1 MDSKTDDFRGRVR
14 TFVND
19 HVRPHVDAWER
30 DGAYPLELWRQAGRA
45 GLLSLGHSPER
56 LPDDPGTLAV
66 LVEELTLGGA
76 QGITMGLASHFVS
89 LKAVQGADAAVAARV
104 VPSVLRGDTSIVL
117 ALTEPQ
123 AGSDLR
129 GFECRA
135 EPHGDGHRLTGDKRF
150 ICNGGR
156 ADLLL
161 VGALLDGALALFLVE
176 GNAPG
181 LSHERLA
188 CLGWRCLPLAAL
200 RFESTPARLLI
211 HGREAGRLLQQCL
224 QQERLNLAVM
234 ALASAELALRDTV
247 EHCRARRVGTE
258 ALLDKSVLRQRLA
271 ERHSELTVARVFVDQ
286 AVRWQAEGQLSA
298 ARAAIAKNTAVD
310 VLERVAHDAVQLHG
324 AHGCVEPSRVERI
337 YRDARLLGIG
347 GGAREV
353 MLDIIGRTL

>member
-1 MDSKTDDFRGRVR
+1 MSQAFREQVR
-14 TFVND
+14 AFVND

-30 DGAYPLELWRQAGRA
+30 DGEYPLELYRQAGRA
-45 GLLSLGHSPER
+45 GLLALGQSPEQ
-56 LPDDPGTLAV
+56 LPDDPRALAV

-89 LKAVQGADAAVAARV
+89 LKAVQGSDAGVAARV
-104 VPSVLRGDTSIVL
+104 VPAVLKGDQGIVL

-129 GFECRA
+129 AFECRA
-135 EPHGDGHRLTGDKRF
+135 EPHEGGHRLTGEKRF

-161 VGALLDGALALFLVE
+161 VGAVHEGALGLFLVE
-176 GNAPG
+176 GSAPG
-181 LSHERLA
+181 LSSTRLA

-200 RFESTPARLLI
+200 RFDSTPARLLI
-211 HGREAGRLLQQCL
+211 AGREAGRLLQQCL

-234 ALASAELALRDTV
+234 AVASAELALRDTV
-247 EHCRARRVGTE
+247 AYCRGRRVGSE

-271 ERHSELTVARVFVDQ
+271 ERHSELSVVRVYVEQ
-286 AVRWQAEGQLSA
+286 AVRWQAEGKLSPA
-298 ARAAIAKNTAVD
+298 QAAIAKNSAVD
-310 VLERVAHDAVQLHG
+310 VLERIAHDAVQLQG
-324 AHGCVEPSRVERI
+324 AHGCVEPAVVERI

-353 MLDIIGRTL
+353 MLEVIGRAL

>member
-1 MDSKTDDFRGRVR
+1 MDATTEDFRRRVR

-45 GLLSLGHSPER
+45 GLLSLGHPPEQ
-56 LPDDPGTLAV
+56 LPDDPGALAV

-104 VPSVLRGDTSIVL
+104 VPTVLRGHESIVL

-129 GFECRA
+129 AFECRA
-135 EPHGDGHRLTGDKRF
+135 EAHGDGHRLTGDKRF

-181 LSHERLA
+181 LGHTRLA
-188 CLGWRCLPLAAL
+188 CLGWRCLPLSAL

-211 HGREAGRLLQQCL
+211 QGREAGRLLQQCL

-247 EHCRARRVGTE
+247 EHCRARRVGPE

-271 ERHSELTVARVFVDQ
+271 ERHSELSVARVFVEQ
-286 AVRWQAEGQLSA
+286 AVRWQAEGQLTA